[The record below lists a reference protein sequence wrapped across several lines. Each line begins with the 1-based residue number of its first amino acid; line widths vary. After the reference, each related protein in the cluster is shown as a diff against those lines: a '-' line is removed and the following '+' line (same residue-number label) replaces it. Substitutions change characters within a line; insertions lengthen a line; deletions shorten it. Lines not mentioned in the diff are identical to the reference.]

1 MLLFTNYCYVS
12 SGNRP
17 ARAPSLCLAAF
28 ICCFAAL
35 NPLPAA
41 AAPAQASTT
50 AKVEPA
56 KKAAPATST
65 PVINS
70 AKTTVPAKSDS
81 KAKTEVKTEVKNS
94 SKSDGKA
101 AVSKTAT
108 VKSTTKK
115 KTSSAVVLVPP
126 PPPTIPSATSLL
138 LDPSALGYMSYG
150 MPVELMSKESLKEK
164 EKEISIQYKDAL
176 SEFTAKKQK
185 LTDKEERAKNFE
197 GLFAEGVVSRRELE
211 TAQQEAQEFSHDV
224 SRLSTKE
231 TELKSLLERVTKR
244 LAQFNK
250 VEKPAN
256 KSKPKKLNPN
266 QRN

>member
-12 SGNRP
+12 GGKEP
-17 ARAPSLCLAAF
+17 AKALSLSMAAF
-28 ICCFAAL
+28 ICFFALL
-35 NPLPAA
+35 NPLPAF
-41 AAPAQASTT
+41 AAPAQS
-50 AKVEPA
+50 
-56 KKAAPATST
+56 
-65 PVINS
+65 IN
-70 AKTTVPAKSDS
+70 V
-81 KAKTEVKTEVKNS
+81 KAKTEVKTEVKASTN
-94 SKSDGKA
+94 KSA
-101 AVSKTAT
+101 
-108 VKSTTKK
+108 TKK
-115 KTSSAVVLVPP
+115 KASSVVVLVPP
-126 PPPTIPSATSLL
+126 PPPSIPAATSLL
-138 LDPSALGYMSYG
+138 LDPSALGYMGYG

-224 SRLSTKE
+224 NRLSTKE
-231 TELKSLLERVTKR
+231 SELKSLLERVTKR
-244 LAQFNK
+244 LTQFNK
-250 VEKPAN
+250 AEKPAN